1 MAGDGEDEAG
11 PALASGLAAVEE
23 GLETLRRIAATD
35 EGAYAVPLLAQVGR
49 WMDWSGGVETGGG
62 ELKGVLV
69 CQVTELELALCSR
82 NEELDNVKRE
92 LQVRGM

>member
-1 MAGDGEDEAG
+1 M
-11 PALASGLAAVEE
+11 
-23 GLETLRRIAATD
+23 
-35 EGAYAVPLLAQVGR
+35 
-49 WMDWSGGVETGGG
+49 
-62 ELKGVLV
+62 